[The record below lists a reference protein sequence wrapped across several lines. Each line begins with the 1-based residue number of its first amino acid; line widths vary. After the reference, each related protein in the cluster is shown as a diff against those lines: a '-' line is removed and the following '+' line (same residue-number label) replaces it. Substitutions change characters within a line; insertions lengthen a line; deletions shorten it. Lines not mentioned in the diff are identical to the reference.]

1 MARAKK
7 SKYEERS
14 LWDNYPNT
22 FDIGEHN
29 VSHTKSELQRTIS
42 EKFSGDDKR
51 DLGFRGYQEQPYPI
65 KPTKQDKGQQ
75 TTNNQ
80 EKINGYDGNGVDTT
94 TRGDQLLG
102 LSISDNQEYGE
113 PNQSIQSDQ
122 SKANRADQ
130 KRVSQYTNNNQSRLG
145 ELESDDLR
153 YDRAERGSDKSDES
167 LYRETSGRGATRDNE
182 INVSSTFE
190 HSIRG
195 LDAQTNDTLPLD
207 DSFGEFGDGGRYSS
221 QRASG
226 RGEAR
231 GANDSPIQAGVL
243 GEGYSLRGRSEEI
256 KRDGQYGY

>member
-7 SKYEERS
+7 SKYEARS
-14 LWDNYPNT
+14 LWDDHPNT
-22 FDIGEHN
+22 FDIGEYN
-29 VSHTKSELQRTIS
+29 VSHTKSTLQRTIT
-42 EKFSGDDKR
+42 EEFSGNDKR

-80 EKINGYDGNGVDTT
+80 EKINGYDGNGVDTI
-94 TRGDQLLG
+94 TRGDELLK

-113 PNQSIQSDQ
+113 QDQSIQPDQ
-122 SKANRADQ
+122 SRANRADQ

-182 INVSSTFE
+182 IDVFQHLRTF
-190 HSIRG
+190 
-195 LDAQTNDTLPLD
+195 N
-207 DSFGEFGDGGRYSS
+207 
-221 QRASG
+221 
-226 RGEAR
+226 
-231 GANDSPIQAGVL
+231 QATGCT
-243 GEGYSLRGRSEEI
+243 
-256 KRDGQYGY
+256 D

>member
-7 SKYEERS
+7 SKYEEKS

-22 FDIGEHN
+22 FNIGEHN

-51 DLGFRGYQEQPYPI
+51 DLGFRGYQQQPYPI

-153 YDRAERGSDKSDES
+153 YDRTERGSDKSDES

-182 INVSSTFE
+182 INISSTFE
-190 HSIRG
+190 HSIRR

-207 DSFGEFGDGGRYSS
+207 DSFGELGDDR
-221 QRASG
+221 
-226 RGEAR
+226 
-231 GANDSPIQAGVL
+231 
-243 GEGYSLRGRSEEI
+243 
-256 KRDGQYGY
+256 